1 VCSSDLG
8 LDLRRW
14 RLQELRQRVSWVA
27 QEPFLFSD
35 SIAANVAFAF
45 PQTDPSRVERW
56 ARLARL
62 DKDMEAFPRG
72 WETVVGER
80 GIMLSGGQRQRVALA
95 RALMAAPQILLL
107 DDAFAHLDTETESE
121 IMANLFDSMTGVT
134 VFFTSHRISTLRH
147 ADRVVVFADGKIA
160 ELRNVNEGEKTDF
173 SLEGTYDIWSK
184 VNKGELDGSN
194 AIMQRQLQ
202 FKGNMSNIIRYSK
215 SFLRLFQ
222 LMQKVPVE
230 Y

>member
-1 VCSSDLG
+1 MVKYLSLEF
-8 LDLRRW
+8 W
-14 RLQELRQRVSWVA
+14 KKVQEL
-27 QEPFLFSD
+27 
-35 SIAANVAFAF
+35 ANVDQEFGIKAKLFAATF
-45 PQTDPSRVERW
+45 TFKVSD
-56 ARLARL
+56 
-62 DKDMEAFPRG
+62 
-72 WETVVGER
+72 
-80 GIMLSGGQRQRVALA
+80 
-95 RALMAAPQILLL
+95 RADLTP
-107 DDAFAHLDTETESE
+107 
-121 IMANLFDSMTGVT
+121 VY
-134 VFFTSHRISTLRH
+134 VK
-147 ADRVVVFADGKIA
+147 FADGKMA

-184 VNKGELDGSN
+184 VNKGEIDGSN

>member
-1 VCSSDLG
+1 MVKYLSLEF
-8 LDLRRW
+8 W
-14 RLQELRQRVSWVA
+14 KKVQELANADQEFGIKAKMFTATFTFKVS
-27 QEPFLFSD
+27 
-35 SIAANVAFAF
+35 
-45 PQTDPSRVERW
+45 
-56 ARLARL
+56 
-62 DKDMEAFPRG
+62 DK
-72 WETVVGER
+72 
-80 GIMLSGGQRQRVALA
+80 
-95 RALMAAPQILLL
+95 
-107 DDAFAHLDTETESE
+107 
-121 IMANLFDSMTGVT
+121 
-134 VFFTSHRISTLRH
+134 
-147 ADRVVVFADGKIA
+147 ADLKPVYAKFADGKIA
-160 ELRNVNEGEKTDF
+160 ELRNTNEGEKTDF

>member
-1 VCSSDLG
+1 MSKYLSLEFWKNVQEIANTDQEFGIKAKTFVASFTFKVSDKA
-8 LDLRRW
+8 DLKPIY
-14 RLQELRQRVSWVA
+14 A
-27 QEPFLFSD
+27 
-35 SIAANVAFAF
+35 
-45 PQTDPSRVERW
+45 
-56 ARLARL
+56 
-62 DKDMEAFPRG
+62 K
-72 WETVVGER
+72 
-80 GIMLSGGQRQRVALA
+80 
-95 RALMAAPQILLL
+95 
-107 DDAFAHLDTETESE
+107 
-121 IMANLFDSMTGVT
+121 
-134 VFFTSHRISTLRH
+134 FT
-147 ADRVVVFADGKIA
+147 DGKIT
-160 ELRNVNEGEKTDF
+160 EIRYVNENEKTDF

>member
-1 VCSSDLG
+1 MVKYLSLEF
-8 LDLRRW
+8 LKKV
-14 RLQELRQRVSWVA
+14 QEL
-27 QEPFLFSD
+27 
-35 SIAANVAFAF
+35 ANVDQEFGIKAKLFAATF
-45 PQTDPSRVERW
+45 TFKVS
-56 ARLARL
+56 
-62 DKDMEAFPRG
+62 DK
-72 WETVVGER
+72 
-80 GIMLSGGQRQRVALA
+80 
-95 RALMAAPQILLL
+95 
-107 DDAFAHLDTETESE
+107 
-121 IMANLFDSMTGVT
+121 
-134 VFFTSHRISTLRH
+134 
-147 ADRVVVFADGKIA
+147 ADLKPVYVKFADGKIA
-160 ELRNVNEGEKTDF
+160 ELRNTNEGEKTDF

>member
-1 VCSSDLG
+1 MSKYLSLEFWKNVQEIANTDQEFGIKAKTFVASFTFKVSDMA
-8 LDLRRW
+8 DLKPIY
-14 RLQELRQRVSWVA
+14 A
-27 QEPFLFSD
+27 
-35 SIAANVAFAF
+35 
-45 PQTDPSRVERW
+45 
-56 ARLARL
+56 
-62 DKDMEAFPRG
+62 K
-72 WETVVGER
+72 
-80 GIMLSGGQRQRVALA
+80 
-95 RALMAAPQILLL
+95 
-107 DDAFAHLDTETESE
+107 
-121 IMANLFDSMTGVT
+121 
-134 VFFTSHRISTLRH
+134 FT
-147 ADRVVVFADGKIA
+147 DGKIT
-160 ELRNVNEGEKTDF
+160 EIRYVNENEKTDF